1 MLAASRLLAVIVLG
15 VVASGCGASR
25 HRASAESTTAG
36 LATSTETVAVPP
48 GRPNPQRFLH
58 WSRAERSVE
67 LTLAAGLD
75 SSNNGYNFDG
85 YGRGELLVTV
95 PVGWRV
101 TIECVNRSS
110 RRASC
115 AVSPSTQHGGP
126 AIPGATIAH
135 AVTGLA
141 PGARASFA
149 FTPRR
154 TGSYRLVSLVPG
166 QAAAR
171 MFDVLDVVRGGV
183 PSASARAG
191 P

>member
-1 MLAASRLLAVIVLG
+1 MLAASRLLAVIALG
-15 VVASGCGASR
+15 AVASGCGASHHGATAR
-25 HRASAESTTAG
+25 RAGTTQ
-36 LATSTETVAVPP
+36 TVTVPV
-48 GRPNPQRFLH
+48 GRPNPQTFLR
-58 WSRAERSVE
+58 WSRSGRSVQ
-67 LTLAAGLD
+67 LTLAAGLG

-95 PVGWRV
+95 PLGWRV
-101 TIECVNRSS
+101 TIACENRGA

-115 AVSPSTQHGGP
+115 AVVPSTQHGGP

-135 AVTGLA
+135 PVTGLPPA
-141 PGARASFA
+141 ARASFA
-149 FTPRR
+149 FTTRG

-166 QAAAR
+166 QAGAR

-183 PSASARAG
+183 PSVSARGG